1 LVEFGAKANTVQ
13 FEGTN
18 FIEHLSF
25 DAFHEGIRLKKSVR
39 YARGLVGKITHVCGD
54 GIYATNANRT
64 WCASQHI
71 IHGFKRKGRA
81 GKYEDQRKVMTSEPS
96 RERATRMEGIKDRY
110 KKIM

>member
-1 LVEFGAKANTVQ
+1 MWDFSWPQ
-13 FEGTN
+13 RITN
-18 FIEHLSF
+18 YKIISDIRCHLSSMLDIKELQKVLAGY

-81 GKYEDQRKVMTSEPS
+81 GKYED
-96 RERATRMEGIKDRY
+96 
-110 KKIM
+110 